1 MSENLMRRGPDQK
14 SVLDTRALE
23 IAMEARTIIAAHKE
37 ECTADRI
44 DRRAEMKEIRQ
55 LIEAVKGE
63 VSRTINKGLVW
74 FVGILVVIVAYFLIR
89 YGLAGEH

>member
-37 ECTADRI
+37 
-44 DRRAEMKEIRQ
+44 
-55 LIEAVKGE
+55 
-63 VSRTINKGLVW
+63 
-74 FVGILVVIVAYFLIR
+74 
-89 YGLAGEH
+89 